1 MKSQDQRKAAKNPLE
16 SLHDHGQAVWLDFLS
31 RRFITEGGLKKL
43 VENDGLTGV
52 TSNPTIFDKAI
63 VGSADYNSSLK
74 TAENQ
79 GDLDI
84 ITLYERLAIEDIQH
98 AADVLRPVYEATKR
112 VDGYVSLEVSPYLAM
127 NTEATVAEAR
137 RLSNA
142 VSRDNVMIKVP
153 ATKAGLPAIRQLIAE
168 GINVNITLLF
178 SQQVYE
184 EVVEAYLAGVEYL
197 VAQGGDPSKI
207 ASVASFFV
215 SRIDVSVDKLIDE
228 CLRQTNDADKRAELT
243 GLRGKIAIANAKLAY
258 QRYKR
263 LFAGARWE
271 KLRAEG
277 ARVQRL
283 LWASTGTKNP
293 AYSDV
298 LYVEELIA
306 PETISTMPP
315 ATMDAFRDH
324 GRVQPTLEENIEQA
338 RQLMATLAKSGIS
351 IDAVTAKLVEEGV
364 QIFADAFDKLLDA
377 LAGKRVALLGEKLD
391 SQNHQASWGA

>member
-16 SLHDHGQAVWLDFLS
+16 SLHDHGQAVWLDFLA

-43 VENDGLTGV
+43 VEGDGLTGV
-52 TSNPTIFDKAI
+52 TSNPTIFNKAI
-63 VGSADYNSSLK
+63 AGSADYDSSLK
-74 TAENQ
+74 TA
-79 GDLDI
+79 GDFDI
-84 ITLYERLAIEDIQH
+84 MTLYERLAIEDIQH
-98 AADVLRPVYEATKR
+98 AADVLRPAYEATKR
-112 VDGYVSLEVSPYLAM
+112 ADGYVSLEVSPYLAM
-127 NTEATVAEAR
+127 NTEATIAEAR
-137 RLSNA
+137 RLSTT

-153 ATKAGLPAIRQLIAE
+153 ATKPGLPAIRQLIGE

-184 EVVEAYLAGVEYL
+184 EVVEAYLAGVEHL

-215 SRIDVSVDKLIDE
+215 SRIDQSVDKLIDE
-228 CLRQTNDADKRAELT
+228 CLCQTNDAAKRADLT

-298 LYVEELIA
+298 LYIEGLIA

-338 RQLMATLAKSGIS
+338 RQVMATLEKSGIS
-351 IDAVTAKLVEEGV
+351 IDSVTAKLVEEGV
-364 QIFADAFDKLLDA
+364 QIFANAFDKLLDA
-377 LAGKRVALLGEKLD
+377 VARKRVALLGEKLD
-391 SQNHQASWGA
+391 SQNDQASWGA

>member
-1 MKSQDQRKAAKNPLE
+1 MKSQNQRKAAKNPLE
-16 SLHDHGQAVWLDFLS
+16 SLHDHGQAVWLDFLA

-43 VENDGLTGV
+43 VEGDGLTGV
-52 TSNPTIFDKAI
+52 TSNPTIFNKAI
-63 VGSADYNSSLK
+63 AGSADYDSSLK
-74 TAENQ
+74 TA
-79 GDLDI
+79 GDFDI
-84 ITLYERLAIEDIQH
+84 MTLYERLAIEDIQH
-98 AADVLRPVYEATKR
+98 AADVLRPAYEATKR
-112 VDGYVSLEVSPYLAM
+112 ADGYVSLEVSPYLAM
-127 NTEATVAEAR
+127 STEATVAEAR

-153 ATKAGLPAIRQLIAE
+153 ATKPGLPAIRQLIGE

-184 EVVEAYLAGVEYL
+184 EVVEAYLAGVEHL

-215 SRIDVSVDKLIDE
+215 SRIDQSVDKLIDE
-228 CLRQTNDADKRAELT
+228 CLRQTNDADKRADLT

-298 LYVEELIA
+298 LYIEGLIA

-338 RQLMATLAKSGIS
+338 RQVMATLEKSGIS
-351 IDAVTAKLVEEGV
+351 IDSVTAKLVEEGV

-377 LAGKRVALLGEKLD
+377 VARKRVALLGEKLD
-391 SQNHQASWGA
+391 SQNDQASWGA

>member
-1 MKSQDQRKAAKNPLE
+1 MKSQNQRKAVKNPLE
-16 SLHDHGQAVWLDFLS
+16 SLHDHGQAVWLDFLA

-43 VENDGLTGV
+43 VEGDGLTGV
-52 TSNPTIFDKAI
+52 TSNPTIFNKAI
-63 VGSADYNSSLK
+63 AGSADYDSSLK
-74 TAENQ
+74 TA
-79 GDLDI
+79 GDFDI
-84 ITLYERLAIEDIQH
+84 MTLYERLAIEDIQH
-98 AADVLRPVYEATKR
+98 AADVLRPAYEATKR
-112 VDGYVSLEVSPYLAM
+112 ADGYVSLEVSPYLAM
-127 NTEATVAEAR
+127 STEATVAEAR

-153 ATKAGLPAIRQLIAE
+153 ATKPGLPAIRQLIGE

-184 EVVEAYLAGVEYL
+184 EVVEAYLAGVEHL

-215 SRIDVSVDKLIDE
+215 SRIDQSVDKLIDE
-228 CLRQTNDADKRAELT
+228 CLRQTNDADKRADLT

-298 LYVEELIA
+298 LYIEGLIA

-338 RQLMATLAKSGIS
+338 RQVMATLEKSGIS
-351 IDAVTAKLVEEGV
+351 IDSVTAKLVEEGV
-364 QIFADAFDKLLDA
+364 QIFANAFDKLLDA
-377 LAGKRVALLGEKLD
+377 VARKRVALLGEKLD
-391 SQNHQASWGA
+391 SQNDQASWGA

>member
-16 SLHDHGQAVWLDFLS
+16 SLHDHGQAVWLDFLA

-43 VENDGLTGV
+43 VEGDGLTGV
-52 TSNPTIFDKAI
+52 TSNPTIFNKAI
-63 VGSADYNSSLK
+63 AGSADYDSSLK
-74 TAENQ
+74 TA
-79 GDLDI
+79 GDFDI
-84 ITLYERLAIEDIQH
+84 MTLYERLAIEDIQH
-98 AADVLRPVYEATKR
+98 AADVLRPAYEATKR
-112 VDGYVSLEVSPYLAM
+112 ADGYVSLEVSPYLAM
-127 NTEATVAEAR
+127 STEATVAEAR

-153 ATKAGLPAIRQLIAE
+153 ATKPGLPAIRQLIGE

-184 EVVEAYLAGVEYL
+184 EVVEAYLAGVEHL

-215 SRIDVSVDKLIDE
+215 SRIDQSVDKLIDE
-228 CLRQTNDADKRAELT
+228 CLRQTNDADKRADLT

-298 LYVEELIA
+298 LYIEGLIA

-338 RQLMATLAKSGIS
+338 RQVMATLEKSGIS
-351 IDAVTAKLVEEGV
+351 IDSVTAKLVEEGV

-377 LAGKRVALLGEKLD
+377 VARKRVVLLGEKLD
-391 SQNHQASWGA
+391 SQNDQASWGA

>member
-1 MKSQDQRKAAKNPLE
+1 M
-16 SLHDHGQAVWLDFLS
+16 HDHGQAVWLDFLA

-43 VENDGLTGV
+43 VEGDGLTGV
-52 TSNPTIFDKAI
+52 TSNPTIFNKAI
-63 VGSADYNSSLK
+63 AGSADYDSSLK
-74 TAENQ
+74 TA
-79 GDLDI
+79 GDFDI
-84 ITLYERLAIEDIQH
+84 MTLYERLAIEDIQH
-98 AADVLRPVYEATKR
+98 AADVLRPAYEATKR
-112 VDGYVSLEVSPYLAM
+112 ADGYVSLEVSPYLAM
-127 NTEATVAEAR
+127 STEATVAEAR

-153 ATKAGLPAIRQLIAE
+153 ATKPGLPAIRQLIGE

-184 EVVEAYLAGVEYL
+184 EVVEAYLAGVEHL

-215 SRIDVSVDKLIDE
+215 SRIDQSVDKLIDE
-228 CLRQTNDADKRAELT
+228 CLRQTNDADKRADLT

-298 LYVEELIA
+298 LYIEGLIA

-338 RQLMATLAKSGIS
+338 RQVMATLEKSGIS
-351 IDAVTAKLVEEGV
+351 IDSVTAKLVEEGV

-377 LAGKRVALLGEKLD
+377 VAGKRVALLGEKLD

>member
-16 SLHDHGQAVWLDFLS
+16 SLHDHGQAVWLDFLA

-43 VENDGLTGV
+43 VEGDGLTGV
-52 TSNPTIFDKAI
+52 TSNPTIFNKAI
-63 VGSADYNSSLK
+63 AGSADYDSSLK
-74 TAENQ
+74 TA
-79 GDLDI
+79 GDFDI
-84 ITLYERLAIEDIQH
+84 MTLYERLAIEDIQH
-98 AADVLRPVYEATKR
+98 AADVLRPAYEATKR
-112 VDGYVSLEVSPYLAM
+112 ADGYVSLEVSPYLAM
-127 NTEATVAEAR
+127 STEATVAEAR

-153 ATKAGLPAIRQLIAE
+153 ATKPGLPAIRQLIGE

-184 EVVEAYLAGVEYL
+184 EVVEAYLAGVEHL

-215 SRIDVSVDKLIDE
+215 SRIDQSVDKLIDE
-228 CLRQTNDADKRAELT
+228 CLRQTNDADKRADLT

-298 LYVEELIA
+298 LYIEGLIA

-338 RQLMATLAKSGIS
+338 RQVMATLEKSGIS
-351 IDAVTAKLVEEGV
+351 IDSVTAKLVEEGV

-377 LAGKRVALLGEKLD
+377 VARKRVVLLGEKLD

>member
-16 SLHDHGQAVWLDFLS
+16 SLHDHGQAVWLDFLA

-43 VENDGLTGV
+43 VEGDGLTGV
-52 TSNPTIFDKAI
+52 TSNPTIFNKAI
-63 VGSADYNSSLK
+63 AGSADYDSSLK
-74 TAENQ
+74 TA
-79 GDLDI
+79 GDFDI
-84 ITLYERLAIEDIQH
+84 MTLYERLAIEDIQH
-98 AADVLRPVYEATKR
+98 AADVLRPAYEATKR
-112 VDGYVSLEVSPYLAM
+112 ADGYVSLEVSPYLAM
-127 NTEATVAEAR
+127 STEATVAEAR

-153 ATKAGLPAIRQLIAE
+153 ATKPGLPAIRQLIGE

-184 EVVEAYLAGVEYL
+184 EVVEAYLAGVEHL

-215 SRIDVSVDKLIDE
+215 SRIDQSVDKLIDE
-228 CLRQTNDADKRAELT
+228 CLRQTNDADKRADLT

-298 LYVEELIA
+298 LYIEGLIA

-338 RQLMATLAKSGIS
+338 RQVMATLEKSGIS
-351 IDAVTAKLVEEGV
+351 IDSVTAKLVEEGV

-377 LAGKRVALLGEKLD
+377 VARKRVALLGEKLD
-391 SQNHQASWGA
+391 SQNHQASWGD

>member
-1 MKSQDQRKAAKNPLE
+1 MKSHNQRKAAKNPLE
-16 SLHDHGQAVWLDFLS
+16 SLHDHGQAVWLDFLA

-43 VENDGLTGV
+43 VEGDGLTGV
-52 TSNPTIFDKAI
+52 TSNPTIFNKAI
-63 VGSADYNSSLK
+63 AGSADYDSSLK
-74 TAENQ
+74 TA
-79 GDLDI
+79 GDFDI
-84 ITLYERLAIEDIQH
+84 MTLYERLAIEDIQH
-98 AADVLRPVYEATKR
+98 AADVLRPAYEATKR
-112 VDGYVSLEVSPYLAM
+112 ADGYVSLEVSPYLAM
-127 NTEATVAEAR
+127 STEATVAEAR

-153 ATKAGLPAIRQLIAE
+153 ATKPGLPAIRQLIGE

-184 EVVEAYLAGVEYL
+184 EVVEAYLAGVEHL

-215 SRIDVSVDKLIDE
+215 SRIDQSVDKLIDE
-228 CLRQTNDADKRAELT
+228 GLRQTNDADKRADLT

-298 LYVEELIA
+298 LYIEGLVA

-338 RQLMATLAKSGIS
+338 RQVMATLEKSGIS
-351 IDAVTAKLVEEGV
+351 IDSVTAKLVEEGV

-377 LAGKRVALLGEKLD
+377 VARKRVALLGEKLD

>member
-1 MKSQDQRKAAKNPLE
+1 MKSQGQRKAAKNPLE
-16 SLHDHGQAVWLDFLS
+16 SLHDHGQAVWLDFLA

-43 VENDGLTGV
+43 VEDDGLTGV
-52 TSNPTIFDKAI
+52 TSNPTIFNKAI
-63 VGSADYNSSLK
+63 AGSADYDSSLK
-74 TAENQ
+74 TA
-79 GDLDI
+79 DDVDI
-84 ITLYERLAIEDIQH
+84 MTLYERLAIEDIQH

-112 VDGYVSLEVSPYLAM
+112 ADGYVSLEVSPYLAM
-127 NTEATVAEAR
+127 STEATVAEAR

-153 ATKAGLPAIRQLIAE
+153 ATKPGLPAIRQLIGE

-184 EVVEAYLAGVEYL
+184 EVVEAYLAGVEHL
-197 VAQGGDPSKI
+197 VAQGGDPSRI
-207 ASVASFFV
+207 SSVASFFV
-215 SRIDVSVDKLIDE
+215 SRIDLSVDKLIDE
-228 CLRQTNDADKRAELT
+228 CLRQTNDADKRADLT

-271 KLRAEG
+271 KLRAED

-298 LYVEELIA
+298 LYVEGLIA
-306 PETISTMPP
+306 RETISTMPP

-324 GRVQPTLEENIEQA
+324 GRVQPTLEGNIEQA
-338 RQLMATLAKSGIS
+338 RQVMATLEKSGIS
-351 IDAVTAKLVEEGV
+351 IDSVTAKLVEEGV
-364 QIFADAFDKLLDA
+364 QIFVDAFDKLLDA
-377 LAGKRVALLGEKLD
+377 IARKRVALLGEKLD
-391 SQNHQASWGA
+391 S

>member
-16 SLHDHGQAVWLDFLS
+16 SLHDHGQAVWLDFLA

-43 VENDGLTGV
+43 VEGDGLTGV
-52 TSNPTIFDKAI
+52 TSNPTIFNKAI
-63 VGSADYNSSLK
+63 AGSADYDSSLK
-74 TAENQ
+74 TA
-79 GDLDI
+79 GDFDI
-84 ITLYERLAIEDIQH
+84 MTLYERLAIEDIQH
-98 AADVLRPVYEATKR
+98 AADVLRPAYEAAKR
-112 VDGYVSLEVSPYLAM
+112 ADGYVSLEVSPYLAM
-127 NTEATVAEAR
+127 STEATVAEAR

-153 ATKAGLPAIRQLIAE
+153 ATKPGLPAIRQLIGE

-184 EVVEAYLAGVEYL
+184 EVVEAYLAGVEHL

-215 SRIDVSVDKLIDE
+215 SRIDQSVDKLIDE
-228 CLRQTNDADKRAELT
+228 CLRQTNDADKRADLT

-298 LYVEELIA
+298 LYIEGLIA

-338 RQLMATLAKSGIS
+338 RQVMATLEKSGIS
-351 IDAVTAKLVEEGV
+351 IDSVTAKLVEEGV
-364 QIFADAFDKLLDA
+364 QIFANAFDKLLDA
-377 LAGKRVALLGEKLD
+377 VARKRVALLGEKLD
-391 SQNHQASWGA
+391 SQNDQASWGA

>member
-16 SLHDHGQAVWLDFLS
+16 SLHDHGQAVWLDFLA

-43 VENDGLTGV
+43 VEGDGLTGV
-52 TSNPTIFDKAI
+52 TSNPTIFNKAI
-63 VGSADYNSSLK
+63 AGSADYDLSLK
-74 TAENQ
+74 IA
-79 GDLDI
+79 GDFDI
-84 ITLYERLAIEDIQH
+84 MTLYERLAIEDIQH
-98 AADVLRPVYEATKR
+98 AADVLRPAYEATKR
-112 VDGYVSLEVSPYLAM
+112 ADGYVSLEVSPYLAM
-127 NTEATVAEAR
+127 STEATVAEAR

-153 ATKAGLPAIRQLIAE
+153 ATKPGLPAIRQLIGE

-184 EVVEAYLAGVEYL
+184 EVVEAYLAGVEHL

-215 SRIDVSVDKLIDE
+215 SCIDQSVDKLIDE
-228 CLRQTNDADKRAELT
+228 CLRQTNDADKRADLT

-298 LYVEELIA
+298 LYIEGLIA

-338 RQLMATLAKSGIS
+338 RQVMATLEKSGIS
-351 IDAVTAKLVEEGV
+351 IDSVTAKLVEEGV

-377 LAGKRVALLGEKLD
+377 VARKRVALLGEKLD

>member
-16 SLHDHGQAVWLDFLS
+16 SLHDHGQAVWLDFLA

-43 VENDGLTGV
+43 VEGDGLTGV
-52 TSNPTIFDKAI
+52 TSNPTIFNKAI
-63 VGSADYNSSLK
+63 AGSADYDSSLK
-74 TAENQ
+74 TA
-79 GDLDI
+79 GDFDI
-84 ITLYERLAIEDIQH
+84 MTLYERLAIEDIQH
-98 AADVLRPVYEATKR
+98 AADVLRPAYEATKR
-112 VDGYVSLEVSPYLAM
+112 ADGYVSLEVSPYLAM
-127 NTEATVAEAR
+127 STEATVAEAR

-153 ATKAGLPAIRQLIAE
+153 ATKPGLPAIRQLIGE

-184 EVVEAYLAGVEYL
+184 EVVEAYLAGVEHL

-215 SRIDVSVDKLIDE
+215 SRIDQSVDKLIDE
-228 CLRQTNDADKRAELT
+228 CLRQTNDADKRADLT

-298 LYVEELIA
+298 LYIEGLIA

-338 RQLMATLAKSGIS
+338 RQVMATLEKSGIS
-351 IDAVTAKLVEEGV
+351 IDSVTAKLVEEGV

-377 LAGKRVALLGEKLD
+377 VARKRVALLGEKLD
-391 SQNHQASWGA
+391 SQNDQASWGA

>member
-1 MKSQDQRKAAKNPLE
+1 M
-16 SLHDHGQAVWLDFLS
+16 
-31 RRFITEGGLKKL
+31 
-43 VENDGLTGV
+43 TGV
-52 TSNPTIFDKAI
+52 TSNPTIFNKAI
-63 VGSADYNSSLK
+63 AGSADYDLSLK
-74 TAENQ
+74 IA
-79 GDLDI
+79 GDFDI
-84 ITLYERLAIEDIQH
+84 MTLYERLAIEDIQH
-98 AADVLRPVYEATKR
+98 AADVLRPAYEATKR
-112 VDGYVSLEVSPYLAM
+112 ADGYVSLEVSPYLAM
-127 NTEATVAEAR
+127 STEATVAEAR

-153 ATKAGLPAIRQLIAE
+153 ATKPGLPAIRQLIGE

-184 EVVEAYLAGVEYL
+184 EVVEAYLAGVEHL

-215 SRIDVSVDKLIDE
+215 SRIDQSVDKLIDE
-228 CLRQTNDADKRAELT
+228 CLRQTNDADKRADLT

-298 LYVEELIA
+298 LYIEGLIA

-338 RQLMATLAKSGIS
+338 RQVMATLEKSGIS
-351 IDAVTAKLVEEGV
+351 IDSVTAKLVEEGV

-377 LAGKRVALLGEKLD
+377 VARKRVALLGEKLD

>member
-16 SLHDHGQAVWLDFLS
+16 SLHDHGQAVWLDFLA

-43 VENDGLTGV
+43 VEGDGLTGV
-52 TSNPTIFDKAI
+52 TSNPTIFNKAI
-63 VGSADYNSSLK
+63 AGSADYDSSLK
-74 TAENQ
+74 TA
-79 GDLDI
+79 GDFDI
-84 ITLYERLAIEDIQH
+84 MTLYERLAIEDIQH
-98 AADVLRPVYEATKR
+98 AADVLRPAYEATKR
-112 VDGYVSLEVSPYLAM
+112 ADGYVSLEVSPYLAM
-127 NTEATVAEAR
+127 STEATVAEAR

-153 ATKAGLPAIRQLIAE
+153 ATKPGLPAIRQLIGE

-184 EVVEAYLAGVEYL
+184 EVVEAYLAGVEHL

-215 SRIDVSVDKLIDE
+215 SRIDQSVDKLIDE
-228 CLRQTNDADKRAELT
+228 GLRQTNDADKRADLT

-298 LYVEELIA
+298 LYIEGLIA

-338 RQLMATLAKSGIS
+338 RQVMATLEKSGIS
-351 IDAVTAKLVEEGV
+351 IDSVTAKLVEEGV

-377 LAGKRVALLGEKLD
+377 VARKRVALLGEKLD
-391 SQNHQASWGA
+391 SQNDQASWGA

>member
-16 SLHDHGQAVWLDFLS
+16 SLHDHGQAVWLDFLA

-43 VENDGLTGV
+43 VEGDGLTGV
-52 TSNPTIFDKAI
+52 TSNPTIFNKAI
-63 VGSADYNSSLK
+63 AGSADYDSSLK
-74 TAENQ
+74 TA
-79 GDLDI
+79 GDFDI
-84 ITLYERLAIEDIQH
+84 MTLYERLAIEDIQH
-98 AADVLRPVYEATKR
+98 AADVLRPAYEATKR
-112 VDGYVSLEVSPYLAM
+112 ADGYVSLEVSPYLAM
-127 NTEATVAEAR
+127 STEATVAEAR

-153 ATKAGLPAIRQLIAE
+153 ATKPGLPAIRQLIGE

-184 EVVEAYLAGVEYL
+184 EVVEAYLAGVEHL

-215 SRIDVSVDKLIDE
+215 SRIDQSVDKLIDE
-228 CLRQTNDADKRAELT
+228 CLRQTNDADKRADLT

-298 LYVEELIA
+298 LYIEGLVA

-338 RQLMATLAKSGIS
+338 RQLMATLEKSGIS

-377 LAGKRVALLGEKLD
+377 VARKRVALLGEKLD
-391 SQNHQASWGA
+391 SQNDQASWGA

>member
-16 SLHDHGQAVWLDFLS
+16 SLHDHGQAVWLDFLA

-43 VENDGLTGV
+43 VEGDGLTGV
-52 TSNPTIFDKAI
+52 TSNPTIFNKAI
-63 VGSADYNSSLK
+63 AGSADYDSSLK
-74 TAENQ
+74 TA
-79 GDLDI
+79 GDFDI
-84 ITLYERLAIEDIQH
+84 MTLYERLAIEDIQH
-98 AADVLRPVYEATKR
+98 AADVLRPAYEATKR
-112 VDGYVSLEVSPYLAM
+112 ADGYVSLEVSPYLAM
-127 NTEATVAEAR
+127 STEATVAEAR

-153 ATKAGLPAIRQLIAE
+153 ATKPGLPAIRQLIGE

-184 EVVEAYLAGVEYL
+184 EVVEAYLAGVEHL

-215 SRIDVSVDKLIDE
+215 SRIDQSVDKLIDE
-228 CLRQTNDADKRAELT
+228 CLRQTNDADKRADLT

-298 LYVEELIA
+298 FYVEGLIA

-338 RQLMATLAKSGIS
+338 RQVMATLEKSGIS

-377 LAGKRVALLGEKLD
+377 VARKRVALLGEKLD

>member
-1 MKSQDQRKAAKNPLE
+1 MKSQNQRKAAKNPLE
-16 SLHDHGQAVWLDFLS
+16 SLHDHGQAVWLDFLA

-43 VENDGLTGV
+43 VEGDGLTGV
-52 TSNPTIFDKAI
+52 TSNPTIFNKAI
-63 VGSADYNSSLK
+63 AGSADYDSSLK
-74 TAENQ
+74 TA
-79 GDLDI
+79 GDFDI
-84 ITLYERLAIEDIQH
+84 MTLYERLAIEDIQH
-98 AADVLRPVYEATKR
+98 AADVLRPAYEATKR
-112 VDGYVSLEVSPYLAM
+112 ADGYVSLEVSPYLAM
-127 NTEATVAEAR
+127 STEATVAEAR

-153 ATKAGLPAIRQLIAE
+153 ATKPGLPAIRQLIGE

-184 EVVEAYLAGVEYL
+184 EVVEAYLAGVEHL

-215 SRIDVSVDKLIDE
+215 SRIDQSVDKLIDE
-228 CLRQTNDADKRAELT
+228 CLRQTNDADKRADLT

-298 LYVEELIA
+298 LYIEGLIA

-338 RQLMATLAKSGIS
+338 RQVMATLEKSGIS
-351 IDAVTAKLVEEGV
+351 IDSVTAKLVEEGV

-377 LAGKRVALLGEKLD
+377 VARKRVALLGEKLD
-391 SQNHQASWGA
+391 RQNDQASWGA

>member
-1 MKSQDQRKAAKNPLE
+1 M
-16 SLHDHGQAVWLDFLS
+16 
-31 RRFITEGGLKKL
+31 
-43 VENDGLTGV
+43 
-52 TSNPTIFDKAI
+52 
-63 VGSADYNSSLK
+63 
-74 TAENQ
+74 
-79 GDLDI
+79 
-84 ITLYERLAIEDIQH
+84 
-98 AADVLRPVYEATKR
+98 
-112 VDGYVSLEVSPYLAM
+112 
-127 NTEATVAEAR
+127 
-137 RLSNA
+137 
-142 VSRDNVMIKVP
+142 
-153 ATKAGLPAIRQLIAE
+153 
-168 GINVNITLLF
+168 
-178 SQQVYE
+178 
-184 EVVEAYLAGVEYL
+184 
-197 VAQGGDPSKI
+197 
-207 ASVASFFV
+207 
-215 SRIDVSVDKLIDE
+215 DKLIDE

-271 KLRAEG
+271 KLWAEG

>member
-16 SLHDHGQAVWLDFLS
+16 SLHDHGQSVWLDFLS

-63 VGSADYNSSLK
+63 VGSADYDLSLK
-74 TAENQ
+74 IAENQ

-84 ITLYERLAIEDIQH
+84 ITLYERLAIEDILH

-215 SRIDVSVDKLIDE
+215 SCIDVSVDKLIDE

-338 RQLMATLAKSGIS
+338 RQLMATLGE
-351 IDAVTAKLVEEGV
+351 VRH
-364 QIFADAFDKLLDA
+364 LD
-377 LAGKRVALLGEKLD
+377 
-391 SQNHQASWGA
+391 

>member
-1 MKSQDQRKAAKNPLE
+1 MKSQNQRKAAKNPLE
-16 SLHDHGQAVWLDFLS
+16 SLHDHGQAVWLDFLA

-43 VENDGLTGV
+43 VGGDGLTGV
-52 TSNPTIFDKAI
+52 TSNPTIFNKAI
-63 VGSADYNSSLK
+63 AGSADYDSSLK
-74 TAENQ
+74 TA
-79 GDLDI
+79 GDFDI
-84 ITLYERLAIEDIQH
+84 MTLYERLAIEDIQH
-98 AADVLRPVYEATKR
+98 AADVLRPAYEATKR
-112 VDGYVSLEVSPYLAM
+112 ADGYVSLEVSPYLAM
-127 NTEATVAEAR
+127 STEATVAEAR

-153 ATKAGLPAIRQLIAE
+153 ATKPGLPAIRQLIGE

-184 EVVEAYLAGVEYL
+184 EVVEAYLAGVEHL

-215 SRIDVSVDKLIDE
+215 SRIDQSVDKLIDE
-228 CLRQTNDADKRAELT
+228 CLRQTNDADKRADLT

-298 LYVEELIA
+298 LYIEGLIA

-338 RQLMATLAKSGIS
+338 RQVMATLEKSGIS
-351 IDAVTAKLVEEGV
+351 IDSVTAKLVEEGV
-364 QIFADAFDKLLDA
+364 QIFANAFDKLLDA
-377 LAGKRVALLGEKLD
+377 VARKRVALLGEKLD

>member
-1 MKSQDQRKAAKNPLE
+1 MKSQGQRKAAKNPLE
-16 SLHDHGQAVWLDFLS
+16 SLHDHGQAVWLDFLA

-43 VENDGLTGV
+43 VEDDGLTGV
-52 TSNPTIFDKAI
+52 TSNPTIFNKAI
-63 VGSADYNSSLK
+63 AGSADYDSSLK
-74 TAENQ
+74 TA
-79 GDLDI
+79 DDVDVM
-84 ITLYERLAIEDIQH
+84 TLYERLAIEDIQH

-112 VDGYVSLEVSPYLAM
+112 ADGYVSLEVSPYLAM
-127 NTEATVAEAR
+127 STEATVAEAR

-153 ATKAGLPAIRQLIAE
+153 ATKPGLPAIRQLIGE

-184 EVVEAYLAGVEYL
+184 EVVEAYLAGVEHL
-197 VAQGGDPSKI
+197 VAQGGDPSRI

-215 SRIDVSVDKLIDE
+215 SRIDLSVDKLIDE
-228 CLRQTNDADKRAELT
+228 CLRQTNDADKRDDLT

-277 ARVQRL
+277 TRVQRL

-298 LYVEELIA
+298 LYVEGLIA
-306 PETISTMPP
+306 RETISTMPP

-324 GRVQPTLEENIEQA
+324 GRVQPTLEGNIEQA
-338 RQLMATLAKSGIS
+338 RQVMATLEKSGIS
-351 IDAVTAKLVEEGV
+351 IDSVTAKLVEEGV
-364 QIFADAFDKLLDA
+364 QIFVDAFDKLLDA
-377 LAGKRVALLGEKLD
+377 IARKRVALLGEKLD
-391 SQNHQASWGA
+391 S

>member
-16 SLHDHGQAVWLDFLS
+16 SLHDHGQAVWLDFLA

-43 VENDGLTGV
+43 VEGDGLTGV
-52 TSNPTIFDKAI
+52 TSNPTIFNKAI
-63 VGSADYNSSLK
+63 AGSADYDSSLK
-74 TAENQ
+74 TA
-79 GDLDI
+79 GDFDI
-84 ITLYERLAIEDIQH
+84 MTLYERLAIEDIQH
-98 AADVLRPVYEATKR
+98 AADVLRPAYEATKR
-112 VDGYVSLEVSPYLAM
+112 ADGYVSLEVSPYLAM
-127 NTEATVAEAR
+127 STEATVAEAR

-153 ATKAGLPAIRQLIAE
+153 ATKPGLPAIRQLIGE

-184 EVVEAYLAGVEYL
+184 EVVEAYLAGVEHL

-215 SRIDVSVDKLIDE
+215 SRIDQSVDKLIDE
-228 CLRQTNDADKRAELT
+228 CLRQTNDADKRADLT

-298 LYVEELIA
+298 LYIEGLIA

-338 RQLMATLAKSGIS
+338 RQLMATLEKSGIS
-351 IDAVTAKLVEEGV
+351 IDSVTAKLVEEGV
-364 QIFADAFDKLLDA
+364 QIFANAFDKLLDA
-377 LAGKRVALLGEKLD
+377 VARKRVALLGEKLD
-391 SQNHQASWGA
+391 SQNDQASWGA

>member
-16 SLHDHGQAVWLDFLS
+16 SLHDHGQAVWLDFLA

-43 VENDGLTGV
+43 VEGDGLTGV
-52 TSNPTIFDKAI
+52 TSNPTIFNKAI
-63 VGSADYNSSLK
+63 AGSADYDSSLK
-74 TAENQ
+74 TA
-79 GDLDI
+79 GDFDI
-84 ITLYERLAIEDIQH
+84 MTLYERLAIEDIQH
-98 AADVLRPVYEATKR
+98 AADVLRPAYEATKR
-112 VDGYVSLEVSPYLAM
+112 ADGYVSLEVSPYLAM
-127 NTEATVAEAR
+127 STEATVAEAR

-153 ATKAGLPAIRQLIAE
+153 ATKPGLPAIRQLIGE

-184 EVVEAYLAGVEYL
+184 EVVEAYLAGVEHL

-215 SRIDVSVDKLIDE
+215 SRIDQSVDKLIDE
-228 CLRQTNDADKRAELT
+228 CLRQTNDADKRADLT

-298 LYVEELIA
+298 LYIEGLIA

-338 RQLMATLAKSGIS
+338 RQVMATLEKSGIS
-351 IDAVTAKLVEEGV
+351 IDSVTAKLVEEGV
-364 QIFADAFDKLLDA
+364 QIFANAFDKLLDA
-377 LAGKRVALLGEKLD
+377 VARKRVVLLGEKLD
-391 SQNHQASWGA
+391 SQNDQASWGA

>member
-1 MKSQDQRKAAKNPLE
+1 MKSQNQRKAAKNPLE
-16 SLHDHGQAVWLDFLS
+16 SLHDHGQAVWLDFLA

-43 VENDGLTGV
+43 VEGDGLTGV
-52 TSNPTIFDKAI
+52 TSNPTIFNKAI
-63 VGSADYNSSLK
+63 AGSADYDSSLK
-74 TAENQ
+74 TA
-79 GDLDI
+79 GDFDI
-84 ITLYERLAIEDIQH
+84 MTLYERLAIEDIQH
-98 AADVLRPVYEATKR
+98 AADVLRPAYEATKR
-112 VDGYVSLEVSPYLAM
+112 ADGYVSLEVSPYLAM
-127 NTEATVAEAR
+127 STEATVAEAR

-153 ATKAGLPAIRQLIAE
+153 ATKPGLPAIRQLIGE

-184 EVVEAYLAGVEYL
+184 EVVEAYLAGVEHL

-215 SRIDVSVDKLIDE
+215 SRIDQSVDKLIDE
-228 CLRQTNDADKRAELT
+228 CLRQTNDADKRADLT

-298 LYVEELIA
+298 LYIEGLIA

-338 RQLMATLAKSGIS
+338 RQVMATLEKSGIS
-351 IDAVTAKLVEEGV
+351 IDSVTAKFVEEGV

-377 LAGKRVALLGEKLD
+377 VARKRVALLGEKLD

>member
-16 SLHDHGQAVWLDFLS
+16 SLHDHGQAVWLDFLA

-43 VENDGLTGV
+43 VEGDGLTGV
-52 TSNPTIFDKAI
+52 TSNPTIFNKAI
-63 VGSADYNSSLK
+63 AGSADYDSSLK
-74 TAENQ
+74 TA
-79 GDLDI
+79 GDFDI
-84 ITLYERLAIEDIQH
+84 MTLYERLAIEDIQH
-98 AADVLRPVYEATKR
+98 AADVLRPAYEATKR
-112 VDGYVSLEVSPYLAM
+112 ADGYVSLEVSPYLAM

-153 ATKAGLPAIRQLIAE
+153 ATKPGLPAIRQLIGE

-184 EVVEAYLAGVEYL
+184 EVVEAYLAGVEHL

-215 SRIDVSVDKLIDE
+215 SRIDQSVDKLIDE
-228 CLRQTNDADKRAELT
+228 CLRQTNDADKRADLT

-298 LYVEELIA
+298 LYIEGLIA

-338 RQLMATLAKSGIS
+338 RQVMATLEKSGIS
-351 IDAVTAKLVEEGV
+351 IDSVTAKLVEEGV

-377 LAGKRVALLGEKLD
+377 VARKRVALLGEKLD

>member
-16 SLHDHGQAVWLDFLS
+16 SLHDHGQAVWLDFLA

-43 VENDGLTGV
+43 VEGDGLTGV
-52 TSNPTIFDKAI
+52 TSNPTIFNKAI
-63 VGSADYNSSLK
+63 AGSADYDSSLK
-74 TAENQ
+74 TA
-79 GDLDI
+79 GDFDI
-84 ITLYERLAIEDIQH
+84 MTLYERLAIEDIQH
-98 AADVLRPVYEATKR
+98 AADVLRPAYEATKR
-112 VDGYVSLEVSPYLAM
+112 ADGYVSLEVSPYLAM
-127 NTEATVAEAR
+127 STEATVAEAR

-153 ATKAGLPAIRQLIAE
+153 ATKPGLPAIRQLIGE

-184 EVVEAYLAGVEYL
+184 EVVEAYLAGVEHL

-215 SRIDVSVDKLIDE
+215 SRIDQSVDKLIDE
-228 CLRQTNDADKRAELT
+228 CLRQTNDADKRADLT

-298 LYVEELIA
+298 LYIEGLVA

-338 RQLMATLAKSGIS
+338 RQVMATLEKSGIS
-351 IDAVTAKLVEEGV
+351 IDSVTAKLVEEGV

-377 LAGKRVALLGEKLD
+377 VARKRVALLGEKLD

>member
-16 SLHDHGQAVWLDFLS
+16 SLHDHGQAVWLDFLA

-43 VENDGLTGV
+43 VEGDGLTGV
-52 TSNPTIFDKAI
+52 TSNPTIFNKAI
-63 VGSADYNSSLK
+63 AGSADYDSSLK
-74 TAENQ
+74 TA
-79 GDLDI
+79 GDFDI
-84 ITLYERLAIEDIQH
+84 MTLYERLAIEDIQH
-98 AADVLRPVYEATKR
+98 AADVLRPAYEATKR
-112 VDGYVSLEVSPYLAM
+112 ADGYVSLEVSPYLAM
-127 NTEATVAEAR
+127 STEATVAEAR

-153 ATKAGLPAIRQLIAE
+153 ATKPGLPAIRQLIGE

-184 EVVEAYLAGVEYL
+184 EVVEAYLAGVEHL
-197 VAQGGDPSKI
+197 VAQGGDPSRI

-215 SRIDVSVDKLIDE
+215 SRIDQSVDKLIDE
-228 CLRQTNDADKRAELT
+228 GLRQTNDADKRADLT

-298 LYVEELIA
+298 LYIEGLVA

-338 RQLMATLAKSGIS
+338 RQVMATLEKSGIS
-351 IDAVTAKLVEEGV
+351 IDSVTAKLVEEGV

-377 LAGKRVALLGEKLD
+377 VARKRVALLGEKLD

>member
-16 SLHDHGQAVWLDFLS
+16 SLHDHGQAVWLDFLA

-43 VENDGLTGV
+43 VEGDGLTGV
-52 TSNPTIFDKAI
+52 TSNPTIFNKAI
-63 VGSADYNSSLK
+63 AGSADYDSSLK
-74 TAENQ
+74 TA
-79 GDLDI
+79 GDFDI
-84 ITLYERLAIEDIQH
+84 MTLYERLAIEDIQH
-98 AADVLRPVYEATKR
+98 AADVLRPAYEATKR
-112 VDGYVSLEVSPYLAM
+112 ADGYVSLEVSPYLAM
-127 NTEATVAEAR
+127 STEATVAEAR

-153 ATKAGLPAIRQLIAE
+153 ATKPGLPAIRQLIGE

-184 EVVEAYLAGVEYL
+184 EVVEAYLAGVEHL

-215 SRIDVSVDKLIDE
+215 SRIDQSVDKLIDE
-228 CLRQTNDADKRAELT
+228 GLRQTNDADKRADLT

-298 LYVEELIA
+298 LYIEGLIA

-338 RQLMATLAKSGIS
+338 RQVMATLEKSGIS
-351 IDAVTAKLVEEGV
+351 IDSVTAKLVEEGV
-364 QIFADAFDKLLDA
+364 QIFANAFDKLLDA
-377 LAGKRVALLGEKLD
+377 VARKRVALLGEKLD
-391 SQNHQASWGA
+391 SQNDQASWGA

>member
-1 MKSQDQRKAAKNPLE
+1 MKSQNQRKAAKNPLE
-16 SLHDHGQAVWLDFLS
+16 SLHDHGQAVWLDFLA

-43 VENDGLTGV
+43 VEGDGLTGV
-52 TSNPTIFDKAI
+52 TSNPTIFNKAI
-63 VGSADYNSSLK
+63 AGSADYDSSLK
-74 TAENQ
+74 TA
-79 GDLDI
+79 GDFDI
-84 ITLYERLAIEDIQH
+84 MTLYERLAIEDIQH
-98 AADVLRPVYEATKR
+98 AADVLRPAYEATKR
-112 VDGYVSLEVSPYLAM
+112 ADGYVSLEVSPYLAM
-127 NTEATVAEAR
+127 STEATVAEAR

-153 ATKAGLPAIRQLIAE
+153 ATKPGLPAIRQLIGE

-184 EVVEAYLAGVEYL
+184 EVVEAYLAGVEHL

-215 SRIDVSVDKLIDE
+215 SRIDQSVDKLIDE
-228 CLRQTNDADKRAELT
+228 CLRQTNDADKRADLT

-298 LYVEELIA
+298 LYIEGLIA

-338 RQLMATLAKSGIS
+338 RQVMATLEKSGIS
-351 IDAVTAKLVEEGV
+351 IDSVTAKLVEEGV
-364 QIFADAFDKLLDA
+364 QIFANAFDKLLDA
-377 LAGKRVALLGEKLD
+377 VARKRVALLGEKLD
-391 SQNHQASWGA
+391 SQNDQASWGA

>member
-16 SLHDHGQAVWLDFLS
+16 SLHDHGQAVWLDFLA

-43 VENDGLTGV
+43 VEGDGLTGV
-52 TSNPTIFDKAI
+52 TSNPTIFNKAI
-63 VGSADYNSSLK
+63 AGSADYDSSLK
-74 TAENQ
+74 TA
-79 GDLDI
+79 GDFDI
-84 ITLYERLAIEDIQH
+84 MTLYERLAIEDIQH
-98 AADVLRPVYEATKR
+98 AADVLRPTYEATKR
-112 VDGYVSLEVSPYLAM
+112 ADGYVSLEVSPYLAM
-127 NTEATVAEAR
+127 STEATVAEAR

-153 ATKAGLPAIRQLIAE
+153 ATKPGLPAIRQLIGE

-184 EVVEAYLAGVEYL
+184 EVVEAYLAGVEHL

-215 SRIDVSVDKLIDE
+215 SRIDQSVDKLIDE
-228 CLRQTNDADKRAELT
+228 CLRQTNDADKRADLT

-298 LYVEELIA
+298 LYIEGLIA

-364 QIFADAFDKLLDA
+364 QIFANAFDKLLDA
-377 LAGKRVALLGEKLD
+377 VARKRVALLGEKLD
-391 SQNHQASWGA
+391 SQNDQASWGA

>member
-16 SLHDHGQAVWLDFLS
+16 SLHDHGQAVWLDFLA

-43 VENDGLTGV
+43 VEGDGLTGV
-52 TSNPTIFDKAI
+52 TSNPTIFNKAI
-63 VGSADYNSSLK
+63 AGSADYDSSLK
-74 TAENQ
+74 TA
-79 GDLDI
+79 GDFDI
-84 ITLYERLAIEDIQH
+84 MTLYERLAIEDIQH
-98 AADVLRPVYEATKR
+98 AADVLRPAYEATKR
-112 VDGYVSLEVSPYLAM
+112 ADGYVSLEVSPYLAM
-127 NTEATVAEAR
+127 STEATVAEAR

-153 ATKAGLPAIRQLIAE
+153 ATKPGLPAIRQLIGE

-184 EVVEAYLAGVEYL
+184 EVVEAYLAGVEHL

-215 SRIDVSVDKLIDE
+215 SRIDQSVDKLIDE
-228 CLRQTNDADKRAELT
+228 CLRQTNDADKRADLT

-298 LYVEELIA
+298 LYIEGLIA

-338 RQLMATLAKSGIS
+338 RQVMATLEKSGIS
-351 IDAVTAKLVEEGV
+351 IDSVTAKLVEEGV
-364 QIFADAFDKLLDA
+364 QIFANAFDKLLDA
-377 LAGKRVALLGEKLD
+377 VARKRVALLGEKLD
-391 SQNHQASWGA
+391 RQNDQASWGA

>member
-1 MKSQDQRKAAKNPLE
+1 M
-16 SLHDHGQAVWLDFLS
+16 
-31 RRFITEGGLKKL
+31 
-43 VENDGLTGV
+43 
-52 TSNPTIFDKAI
+52 
-63 VGSADYNSSLK
+63 
-74 TAENQ
+74 
-79 GDLDI
+79 
-84 ITLYERLAIEDIQH
+84 TLYERLAIEDIQH
-98 AADVLRPVYEATKR
+98 AADVLRPAYEATKR
-112 VDGYVSLEVSPYLAM
+112 ADGYVSLEVSPYLAM
-127 NTEATVAEAR
+127 NTEATISEAR

-153 ATKAGLPAIRQLIAE
+153 ATKPGLPAIRQLIGE

-184 EVVEAYLAGVEYL
+184 EVVEAYLAGVEHL

-215 SRIDVSVDKLIDE
+215 SRIDQSVDKLIDE
-228 CLRQTNDADKRAELT
+228 CLRQTNDADKRADLT

-298 LYVEELIA
+298 LYVEGLIA

>member
-1 MKSQDQRKAAKNPLE
+1 MKSQNQRKAAKNPLE
-16 SLHDHGQAVWLDFLS
+16 SLHDHGQAVWLDFLA

-43 VENDGLTGV
+43 VEGDGLTGV
-52 TSNPTIFDKAI
+52 TSNPTIFNKAI
-63 VGSADYNSSLK
+63 AGSADYDSSLK
-74 TAENQ
+74 TA
-79 GDLDI
+79 GDFDI
-84 ITLYERLAIEDIQH
+84 MTLYERLAIEDIQH
-98 AADVLRPVYEATKR
+98 AADVLRPTYEATKR
-112 VDGYVSLEVSPYLAM
+112 ADGYVSLEVSPYLAM
-127 NTEATVAEAR
+127 STEATVAEAR

-153 ATKAGLPAIRQLIAE
+153 ATKPGLPAIRQLIGE

-184 EVVEAYLAGVEYL
+184 EVVEAYLAGVEHL

-215 SRIDVSVDKLIDE
+215 SRIDQSVDKLIDE
-228 CLRQTNDADKRAELT
+228 CLRQTNDADKRADLT

-298 LYVEELIA
+298 LYIEGLIA

-338 RQLMATLAKSGIS
+338 RQLMATLEKSGIS

-377 LAGKRVALLGEKLD
+377 VARKRVALLGEKLD
-391 SQNHQASWGA
+391 SQNDQASWGA